1 MELWEVTNS
10 AASVRKSSAQSSYKI
25 PLTKS
30 TTSLYS
36 KILAEKISNVKA
48 DVQKMEEVRE
58 QLNEIRD
65 LQEDLTGK
73 VKVDEDSGNAN
84 REAGAFSQMVCV
96 EKVKRYLPDGS
107 ILITTY
113 EDGKITDQFRKKP
126 HMVEVPDYSAPT
138 KADGSPDTKLE
149 PRRNLD
155 LMELFMM

>member
-10 AASVRKSSAQSSYKI
+10 AAGTGKSSAQSPYKI
-25 PLTKS
+25 PLNRA

-48 DVQKMEEVRE
+48 DVQQMEEVRE

-65 LQEDLTGK
+65 LQEELTSK
-73 VKVDEDSGNAN
+73 AKVDEDSGNAN
-84 REAGAFSQMVCV
+84 RDYFSQMVCV
-96 EKVKRYLPDGS
+96 EKVKRFLPDGS

-113 EDGKITDQFRKKP
+113 EDGKITDQFKKKP
-126 HMVEVPDYSAPT
+126 HMVETLDYNAPP

-149 PRRNLD
+149 PSRNLD
-155 LMELFMM
+155 LEELLMM